1 MIKGK
6 SHILMSRSTKRM
18 KDINGEVQ
26 QIYTRKDLEDE
37 NRKLEDEIKWL
48 NHEIE
53 SLKKEQQDYEDNAVK
68 LKKLYDDGIID
79 EDGNPL

>member
-1 MIKGK
+1 MTKGK

-18 KDINGEVQ
+18 KDVNGEVHP
-26 QIYTRKDLEDE
+26 IYTRKDLEDE
-37 NRKLEDEIKWL
+37 NRKMDDEIKWL
-48 NHEIE
+48 HHEIE
-53 SLKKEQQDYEDNAVK
+53 SLKKEQKDYEDNAIK

>member
-1 MIKGK
+1 
-6 SHILMSRSTKRM
+6 M
-18 KDINGEVQ
+18 KDVNGEVH

-37 NRKLEDEIKWL
+37 NRKMDDEIKWL
-48 NHEIE
+48 HHEIE
-53 SLKKEQQDYEDNAVK
+53 SLKKEQKDYEDNTIK